1 MAVQH
6 TLAMICISMPLAA
19 QQPVMLQG
27 VVYDSTRMIVIP
39 SVRVTSTGGQVA
51 YTDSVG
57 QYRIWVSTQDSVSFS
72 FRGRS
77 TNRFPVRDIRYPEG
91 FDISLQ
97 VTITD
102 KYKTLKEV
110 IVIKKTYRQDSI
122 ENRARY
128 QKVFNFEKGISI
140 SSGGMEG
147 GPGVG
152 IDPNSLIN
160 LFRFRWRKSMTSLQ
174 NRLLAEEAEKFVN
187 HRFHKALVKN
197 LTGLD
202 GEDLDHFMLVY
213 RPSYEFTA
221 LTTEYQFYQYILD
234 ASRLYRKGVMPG
246 PDFWK
251 GRF

>member
-1 MAVQH
+1 
-6 TLAMICISMPLAA
+6 MPLHKAVRAA
-19 QQPVMLQG
+19 ASDVAGRRLRLYSDDRHLLRPRDQHRGPDHLYRLGGPVPDIGFQPRLRLLLL
-27 VVYDSTRMIVIP
+27 S
-39 SVRVTSTGGQVA
+39 
-51 YTDSVG
+51 
-57 QYRIWVSTQDSVSFS
+57 
-72 FRGRS
+72 GRS

-97 VTITD
+97 VTIAD
-102 KYKTLKEV
+102 QYKTLKEV

-128 QKVFNFEKGISI
+128 QKIFNFEKGISI
-140 SSGGMEG
+140 NSGGIAG
-147 GPGVG
+147 AG

-174 NRLLAEEAEKFVN
+174 NRLLAEEAEKFVG
-187 HRFHKALVKN
+187 HRFHKELVKN
-197 LTGLD
+197 LTGLE

-234 ASRLYRKGVMPG
+234 ASRLYRKGVLPG

-251 GRF
+251 ERF